1 MKFHVPDMACDG
13 CARSVTKAITLL
25 DAAAK
30 VKADLGARVISVETS
45 APQPAVAKALDEAGF
60 PATAA

>member
-1 MKFHVPDMACDG
+1 MKLHIPDMACEG

-25 DAAAK
+25 DGSAQVAVDGAART
-30 VKADLGARVISVETS
+30 VTVTTT
-45 APQPAVAKALDEAGF
+45 APQAAVMKALDEAGF